1 MKLPQLDTYTRAAL
15 ILIGLSIFIMVV
27 FLATNRGNITSAIL
41 VLIAFASFVAGLF
54 IFSFSGEEQI
64 DHNVAAALA
73 VPYTINI
80 SRVLAD
86 MGVSGPAHFIPVP
99 DDGTFPEPVM
109 QFNPV
114 GTTVPDQFNEDFTFL
129 MRQDGSG
136 VLTVPSGMPLLTM
149 MEQNHSIMIPAPEP
163 ELFEAIREV
172 NQDLLEVAGEVT
184 VTRSGNGIMMTLMK
198 YQLISGCIAAR
209 RESPMTCLVA
219 PCPICSLAGVM
230 VAKGLGKR
238 CAIQQVL
245 VDERGG
251 NIEVFF
257 TVMK

>member
-99 DDGTFPEPVM
+99 DDGTFPAPVM

-114 GTTVPDQFNEDFTFL
+114 GTNVPDQFNEDFTFL
-129 MRQDGSG
+129 MRQDSSG
-136 VLTVPSGMPLLTM
+136 ILTVPSGVPLLTM
-149 MEQNHSIMIPAPEP
+149 MEQNHSITIPATEH
-163 ELFEAIREV
+163 ELFKAIREV

-184 VTRSGNGIMMTLMK
+184 ITRSGNSILMTLMN
-198 YQLISGCIAAR
+198 YQLISGCIAAK

-230 VAKGLGKR
+230 VTMGLGKR
-238 CAIQQVL
+238 CFMEQVL
-245 VDERGG
+245 VDKEEEKV
-251 NIEVFF
+251 EVYIG
-257 TVMK
+257 VKN